1 MSIILISETW
11 TEILRT
17 PGGTVFRKSYCSATK
32 KSVVYSVGKIEKVVM
47 FLSKEYLDSNIAFPL
62 FRTLYTPDFLVMNHY
77 GLRNTTSW
85 WSKDLASVM
94 YIGIRPWLLSVCRSM
109 QSGEGRAILFPRS
122 FPPGKRLLKTRSSL
136 RWRPWPRINSL
147 SFSPDSCSL
156 FLDWQKLMC

>member
-1 MSIILISETW
+1 
-11 TEILRT
+11 
-17 PGGTVFRKSYCSATK
+17 VFRKSYCSATK

-94 YIGIRPWLLSVCRSM
+94 YIGIRP
-109 QSGEGRAILFPRS
+109 
-122 FPPGKRLLKTRSSL
+122 
-136 RWRPWPRINSL
+136 
-147 SFSPDSCSL
+147 
-156 FLDWQKLMC
+156 